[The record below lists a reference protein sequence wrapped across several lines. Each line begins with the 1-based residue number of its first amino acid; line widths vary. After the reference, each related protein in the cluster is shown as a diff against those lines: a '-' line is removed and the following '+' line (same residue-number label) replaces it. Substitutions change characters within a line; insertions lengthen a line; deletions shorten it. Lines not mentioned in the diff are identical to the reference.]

1 MYIVIKMDTFMFSA
15 DGWSIHDAWEPIK
28 NFFSHGRHEDTDY
41 YEGSAQVM
49 DWWVYFFA
57 HFSAALKIKASWET
71 VAFKKLANRIV

>member
-1 MYIVIKMDTFMFSA
+1 MFSA

-57 HFSAALKIKASWET
+57 HFSAAL
-71 VAFKKLANRIV
+71 RI